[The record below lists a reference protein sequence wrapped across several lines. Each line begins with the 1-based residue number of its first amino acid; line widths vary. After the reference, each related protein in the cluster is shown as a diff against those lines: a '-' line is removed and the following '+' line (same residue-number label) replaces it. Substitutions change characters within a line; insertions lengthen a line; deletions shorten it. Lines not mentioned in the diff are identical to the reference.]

1 MKEFVINDYLLN
13 QEAREIVDEILSQA
27 DEGQDIEELIWQAV
41 DGHEWVI
48 YTYKALKLC
57 AECNTDEGEALLE
70 DTGQTFPWGI
80 TSLSDHATAVA
91 YWTLYAACRDYL
103 NELEEAA

>member
-1 MKEFVINDYLLN
+1 MSDFVINDYFLH
-13 QEAREIVDEILSQA
+13 QEARAIVDEILSQA

-57 AECNTDEGEALLE
+57 AECNTTDGEAMLE
-70 DTGQTFPWGI
+70 DAGQNF
-80 TSLSDHATAVA
+80 TSLSDHVTAVA
-91 YWTLYAACRDYL
+91 YWTLYVACRDYL